1 VGGTVISGGSVV
13 GAVVSTGS
21 VGGTVV
27 SGGTVV
33 GIVVSGGAVGGTV
46 VTGGSVVIWVGSV
59 GAAVVPGR
67 TVGSAGSGRVVVI
80 DGRATQPNSSAAS
93 NRTQTVNF
101 KSFIM
106 RPPFISILAP
116 REETVKNIQPF
127 YISLKK

>member
-1 VGGTVISGGSVV
+1 VG

-27 SGGTVV
+27 GV
-33 GIVVSGGAVGGTV
+33 VVSGGTVGGTV
-46 VTGGSVVIWVGSV
+46 VTGGTVVAWVGSV
-59 GAAVVPGR
+59 GAAVVPGKN
-67 TVGSAGSGRVVVI
+67 VGSAGSGRVVVI
-80 DGRATQPNSSAAS
+80 DGSATQPSSSVAV

-116 REETVKNIQPF
+116 RGKTVKNIQPV
-127 YISLKK
+127 YIYLKK